1 MMFEL
6 LILYQVF
13 IFIFFIY
20 FYKKLIFS
28 KNLIHISSFH
38 FAYFFAFY
46 FLGAAKL
53 YVDGGLINHKYY
65 FSVTLYPI
73 VAILGMYT
81 AKAINK
87 KNVEN
92 LTVKLKNIKYIY
104 AFVFVVAILYA
115 LSLEK
120 IPLSLVLDGDV
131 IGAAVGRTNATKEYE
146 GPKVLYYAFRVI
158 VDYVLIYL
166 LTFIY
171 IKNEKITKFFIVS
184 LIAALSI
191 SLIDFQKYPA
201 INILL
206 ILSMAVFVFKSATR
220 TTRMSIGL
228 LINYKIILILIC
240 SYLFLGVLW
249 AAAAGTLN
257 NRDVFEAF
265 ESIIAAANSMVGDRL
280 LFGQNRPLYVVY
292 QIVPDQYD
300 YFLGKTFPNPLR
312 IMPFEPIPFT
322 YMVYDVVH
330 SSGGGIDGVR
340 GSAPTAFFSTIYANF
355 GIIVSFISMYAFG
368 FVVQFLNE
376 KLLYANK
383 YIIPY
388 RFVLLNYVALFAL
401 SIDFFFLSE
410 KVFLM
415 VLLYLIMY
423 RKTRKA
429 NIL

>member
-1 MMFEL
+1 MFEL
-6 LILYQVF
+6 LILYQTL

-20 FYKKLIFS
+20 FYKKIIFGN
-28 KNLIHISSFH
+28 NLIHISSFH

-53 YVDGGLINHKYY
+53 YVEGGLINHKYY
-65 FSVTLYPI
+65 FSVTLYPV

-87 KNVEN
+87 KNLEN
-92 LTVKLKNIKYIY
+92 LTVNLKNIKYIY
-104 AFVFVVAILYA
+104 TFVFVVTILYV

-120 IPLSLVLDGDV
+120 IPLSYVLDGDV
-131 IGAAVGRTNATKEYE
+131 IGAAVGRTSATKEYE
-146 GPKVLYYAFRVI
+146 GPRILYYAFRVI

-166 LTFIY
+166 LIFIY
-171 IKNEKITKFFIVS
+171 IKNEKITNYFVVS
-184 LIAALSI
+184 LIVALNI
-191 SLIDFQKYPA
+191 SLVDFQKYPA

-206 ILSMAVFVFKSATR
+206 ILSVAVFIFKSATR
-220 TTRMSIGL
+220 ASRMSIGV
-228 LINYKIILILIC
+228 LINYKIILILIF
-240 SYLFLGVLW
+240 SYLVLGVLW
-249 AAAAGTLN
+249 AAAAGKLN
-257 NRDVFEAF
+257 NGDMFEAF

-330 SSGGGIDGVR
+330 SSGEGIDGVR
-340 GSAPTAFFSTIYANF
+340 GSAPTVFFSTIYANF
-355 GIIVSFISMYAFG
+355 GIVVSFISMYAFG

-376 KLLYANK
+376 KLLCANK

-388 RFVLLNYVALFAL
+388 RFVILNYVTLFAL
-401 SIDFFFLSE
+401 SIDFIFLSE
-410 KVFLM
+410 RVVSL
-415 VLLYLIMY
+415 VLLYLIMHK
-423 RKTRKA
+423 KTRKA
-429 NIL
+429 